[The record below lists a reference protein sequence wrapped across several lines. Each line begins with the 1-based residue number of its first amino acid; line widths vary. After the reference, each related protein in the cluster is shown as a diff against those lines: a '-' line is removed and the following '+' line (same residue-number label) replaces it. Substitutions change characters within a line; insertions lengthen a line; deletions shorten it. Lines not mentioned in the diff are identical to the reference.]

1 MKQQKGAAYRSL
13 LFCTMANETT
23 IEIIEQMVNSLL
35 SPGDFLVSIK
45 IKPTNNVKVYVDADE
60 GGISIDKCVKY
71 NRALYKQLEESPMFP
86 DGNFSL
92 EVSSPGI
99 TEPLKLHRQYVKN
112 KGRDVEVVFNDGSQ
126 KEGKLL
132 EVTENDI
139 LIETVTGKGKKAETH
154 QFVIPFEN
162 IKTTTVQIKF

>member
-1 MKQQKGAAYRSL
+1 
-13 LFCTMANETT
+13 MANETI
-23 IEIIEQMVNSLL
+23 IETIEQMVNNLL
-35 SPGDFLVSIK
+35 APGDFLVSIK
-45 IKPTNNVKVYVDADE
+45 IKPTNNVKVYVDSDE
-60 GGISIDKCVKY
+60 GGMSIEKCVKY
-71 NRALYKQLEESPMFP
+71 NRALYKQFEEGPLFP

-112 KGRDVEVVFNDGSQ
+112 KGRLVEVVFNDETI
-126 KEGKLL
+126 KEGTLL

-139 LIETVTGKGKKAETH
+139 LIETTTGKGKKAETK
-154 QFVIPFEN
+154 QFLIPFEN

>member
-1 MKQQKGAAYRSL
+1 MKQQKGAANRSL
-13 LFCTMANETT
+13 LFCTMANETI
-23 IEIIEQMVNSLL
+23 IETIEQMVNSLL
-35 SPGDFLVSIK
+35 TPGDFLVSIK

-71 NRALYKQLEESPMFP
+71 NRALYKQLEESPLFP

-112 KGRDVEVVFNDGSQ
+112 KGRDVEVVFNDGTQ
-126 KEGKLL
+126 KEGKLV

-139 LIETVTGKGKKAETH
+139 LIETITGKGKKAETH

-162 IKTTTVQIKF
+162 IKTTTVQVKF